1 MSEVL
6 TGKEVSV
13 RTATPSDRDAVEN
26 LLIYNK
32 LPVAGLS
39 PSLEGFLVAEQ
50 GDEIVGTIG
59 LERYAEYGLLRSA
72 AVSSSS
78 QGRGIGRLLVQRL
91 VEDAVSDGVKAIY
104 LLTTTAEDYFPAF
117 GFVRVDRAE
126 VPYEVKQSVEFADAC
141 PASAA
146 VLYKVLS

>member
-13 RTATPSDRDAVEN
+13 RTATPSDRDAVEQ
-26 LLIYNK
+26 LLTDNK

-39 PSLEGFLVAEQ
+39 PSLEGFLIAEQ

-59 LERYAEYGLLRSA
+59 LERYGAYGLLRSA

-78 QGRGIGRLLVQRL
+78 QGRGIGRLLVEGLIEAAR
-91 VEDAVSDGVKAIY
+91 ADGAQAIY
-104 LLTTTAEDYFPAF
+104 LLTTTAEEYFPSF
-117 GFVRVDRAE
+117 GFVRVDRGE
-126 VPYEVKQSVEFADAC
+126 VPVEVKQSVEFAEAC

-146 VLYKVLS
+146 VLGKVLS